1 MLFVGPA
8 STIYCY
14 WNIDVLDR
22 NSVQHYMYNIV
33 PASNPTVAYNTV
45 I

>member
-22 NSVQHYMYNIV
+22 NSVQHYNIV
-33 PASNPTVAYNTV
+33 PTSNPTVAYNTV
-45 I
+45 V